1 MHHIIIS
8 PESQMTYVS
17 YYIIKIEWLK
27 YGSAPGDSVRVKRSR
42 RDPDG
47 YPERANAWPGQ
58 VVPRLSRPI
67 QSLAGQNRRFPSRQ
81 RPQQVKRTSYIVK
94 I

>member
-1 MHHIIIS
+1 MIYI
-8 PESQMTYVS
+8 S

-27 YGSAPGDSVRVKRSR
+27 YGSAPGDLARVKRSR

-81 RPQQVKRTSYIVK
+81 RPQQVTVHLLW
-94 I
+94 

>member
-1 MHHIIIS
+1 MMLIS
-8 PESQMTYVS
+8 L
-17 YYIIKIEWLK
+17 YIIKTEWLK
-27 YGSAPGDSVRVKRSR
+27 YGSAPDDLARVKRSR

-67 QSLAGQNRRFPSRQ
+67 QSLPGQNRRFPSRQ
-81 RPQQVKRTSYIVK
+81 RPQQVNGTSYIVK